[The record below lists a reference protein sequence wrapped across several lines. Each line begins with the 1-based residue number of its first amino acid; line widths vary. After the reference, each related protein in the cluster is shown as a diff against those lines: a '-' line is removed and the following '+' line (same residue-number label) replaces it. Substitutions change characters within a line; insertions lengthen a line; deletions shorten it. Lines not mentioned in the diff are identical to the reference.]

1 MNAIFLWSVAAVS
14 LVVAASTA
22 WKLITERHRLSR
34 EELSDEDRA
43 LVWQTVFFIVFPL
56 INLIDM
62 RGTMVACNLLGGY
75 VQSWTYGFLW
85 YQVIPQGLPTSLV
98 LPVLF
103 AGPVAAVILALL
115 LIPPLSFRPHPFLAC
130 LLGYSSLFILVI
142 HLIVNPVLALSG
154 FGSGVWEQVAAVAS
168 GGLLYE
174 MFLLHAALAIS
185 LILIARNPAVRMWFS
200 ELTRPAAN
208 RELREALMTLHG
220 HNDDSAK
227 SICQIGLLYDQAGLR
242 RNAFKLLKT
251 GKEKYP
257 DSLYM
262 NFLESLLNYRKR
274 EYKAARQLFLFASD
288 RRGVDGVLKASLLA
302 ASGCAAFAA
311 DDLIGALNLCERAL
325 EFDNASLI
333 ARMVKVD
340 VFLRQ
345 GKREQAGDEILAAMR
360 LGLTLEL
367 ENKVP
372 LDVERCFNAI
382 VQLDEREKI
391 RQFQQS
397 SRNI

>member
-1 MNAIFLWSVAAVS
+1 
-14 LVVAASTA
+14 
-22 WKLITERHRLSR
+22 
-34 EELSDEDRA
+34 LSDEDRA

-56 INLIDM
+56 VNLIDL
-62 RGTMVACNLLGGY
+62 RATMVACNLLGGY
-75 VQSWTYGFLW
+75 VHSWTYGFLW
-85 YQVIPQGLPTSLV
+85 YQVVPEGLAPSLV
-98 LPVLF
+98 IPVLF
-103 AGPVAAVILALL
+103 AGPIASVLLALL
-115 LIPPLSFRPHPFLAC
+115 LLPPLAFRPHPFLAC
-130 LLGYSSLFILVI
+130 LLGYSSLFILVM
-142 HLIVNPVLALSG
+142 HLILHPVLALAG

-168 GGLLYE
+168 SGLLYE
-174 MFLLHAALAIS
+174 LFLLHAALALS
-185 LILIARNPAVRMWFS
+185 LILIGRNPVLRMWFS

-220 HNDDSAK
+220 HDDESAK
-227 SICQIGLLYDQAGLR
+227 TICQIGLLYDQAGLR

-251 GKEKYP
+251 GKAKHP

-262 NFLESLLNYRKR
+262 NFLESLLAYRKR
-274 EYKAARQLFLFASD
+274 EYKAARELFLYTSD
-288 RRGVDGVLKASLLA
+288 RRG
-302 ASGCAAFAA
+302 
-311 DDLIGALNLCERAL
+311 
-325 EFDNASLI
+325 FDNASLI

-345 GKREQAGDEILAAMR
+345 GKRDQAGDEILSAMR

-372 LDVERCFNAI
+372 LDVERSFSAI